1 MKSVRIC
8 SYSGPHFPA
17 FGLNTDQ
24 NNSVYGHFLRSV
36 FCGFSYKKSRTGIE
50 ILWIKCSNIAKFF
63 DFNHRKLVSK
73 VLFSFAN
80 LKHFLIFEFLK
91 TYVRRA
97 PPEALL
103 EKLYLKISLFVS
115 KKLVSIAHGWEL

>member
-36 FCGFSYKKSRTGIE
+36 FCGTGSRTGIE